1 MGNIYTFA
9 MQYPHITE
17 LFIRTNREFD
27 NGIFDKSYFDMLNL
41 VGNKTG
47 DNTNYLKI
55 VKDIL
60 TSNDPYTNF
69 YLKYPQL
76 ACFYYKIAP
85 MVDFKVI
92 DDYSLDYLREIR
104 KFLVSDVVKE
114 IYFPELISLNNKINS
129 LLNLEEQAFSNA
141 DILDIANVKVRERKK
156 Q

>member
-1 MGNIYTFA
+1 
-9 MQYPHITE
+9 
-17 LFIRTNREFD
+17 
-27 NGIFDKSYFDMLNL
+27 
-41 VGNKTG
+41 
-47 DNTNYLKI
+47 
-55 VKDIL
+55 
-60 TSNDPYTNF
+60 
-69 YLKYPQL
+69 
-76 ACFYYKIAP
+76 

-156 Q
+156 

>member
-1 MGNIYTFA
+1 MSSKHYHSNFSREEFDKFFKNVAKDNFGFDFDNNYMYIRDYPDDRRIFKMGNIYNFA

-69 YLKYPQL
+69 YLKYP
-76 ACFYYKIAP
+76 
-85 MVDFKVI
+85 
-92 DDYSLDYLREIR
+92 
-104 KFLVSDVVKE
+104 
-114 IYFPELISLNNKINS
+114 
-129 LLNLEEQAFSNA
+129 
-141 DILDIANVKVRERKK
+141 
-156 Q
+156 